1 MFIFLI
7 QKGIAMKSLMKVTYT
22 ALLFTGIMTGCNGS
36 TTPKQEK
43 GALEKSEMHYGEI
56 FKNEYYR
63 ATLEA

>member
-36 TTPKQEK
+36 THQNKKKALLKRVQCTMEK
-43 GALEKSEMHYGEI
+43 YLKT
-56 FKNEYYR
+56 N
-63 ATLEA
+63 T